1 VLVGVGGETVGEDV
15 DVAVL
20 MVGDASGEGET
31 GGVLRGWEGGETFF
45 GAHETRSRIKERK
58 TKRIVFFI
66 VFS

>member
-15 DVAVL
+15 GVAVL
-20 MVGDASGEGET
+20 MVGDASGEEET
-31 GGVLRGWEGGETFF
+31 GGVLIGWEGGETFF
-45 GAHETRSRIKERK
+45 GAHETRSRTKERK